1 MALNQTEEEKK
12 RKLKSAP
19 WLNRSNPMSTYNEE
33 GKPIKLNQTPRII
46 NAIDNLKNTAEYR
59 KSINDP
65 SKAFGAEAS
74 TNEPGITLKNIQTPA
89 RQTSPLGEPKVPK
102 LYEDPTSLNLPKIN
116 ETPNTQRDSEL
127 GKMTVSTEGDIV
139 TYDIGGNTLS
149 YNRNDNDRQN
159 KTNLERINSNGSQR
173 VGNLDIT
180 VDPSVPINE
189 RGRGLGNM
197 MGPAGTPTWDDY
209 HKQQQARYDAYANA
223 QKGRFF
229 GATPLESE
237 QPVDNSIGGMFVRG
251 LQSKKDR
258 SDAQIINAEADRDM
272 NRANFLST
280 LDRNQIARDQLSLD
294 ADKNR
299 IDEQGVIAENKLRGI
314 QGDVLQNPP
323 IKENPLKPLVIEEP
337 DPNDPTGMAKRQ
349 VIKMPNAE
357 GTGYVDN
364 MPTATT
370 TPQVTPEQRTKINA
384 LIKAN
389 PNITREAILQKI
401 ANGEI

>member
-1 MALNQTEEEKK
+1 MLNDFQSTVEEKKK
-12 RKLKSAP
+12 RKLTLLPTTDDAFTGDSWNITAP
-19 WLNRSNPMSTYNEE
+19 IKKQAPMTPGDPNNEAFYSGSNPLRN
-33 GKPIKLNQTPRII
+33 I
-46 NAIDNLKNTAEYR
+46 NSRPDRVGQGTRVVERNMLP
-59 KSINDP
+59 SINTLQP
-65 SKAFGAEAS
+65 ESSKIKEV
-74 TNEPGITLKNIQTPA
+74 PDA
-89 RQTSPLGEPKVPK
+89 R
-102 LYEDPTSLNLPKIN
+102 
-116 ETPNTQRDSEL
+116 RDAEL

-139 TYDIGGNTLS
+139 TYNIGGNTLS

>member
-149 YNRNDNDRQN
+149 YEGDKGKISLRNLNQQSDN
-159 KTNLERINSNGSQR
+159 
-173 VGNLDIT
+173 
-180 VDPSVPINE
+180 
-189 RGRGLGNM
+189 
-197 MGPAGTPTWDDY
+197 
-209 HKQQQARYDAYANA
+209 QQATWNDYRRQLRDRYDAYANSPR
-223 QKGRFF
+223 GRFF
-229 GATPLESE
+229 GVNPITTEEPS
-237 QPVDNSIGGMFVRG
+237 DDSMGGLFVRG
-251 LQSKKDR
+251 IQSRKDR
-258 SDAQIINAEADRDM
+258 ADSQIENAEAEQEV

-299 IDEQGVIAENKLRGI
+299 IDEQEVIAENKLRDI
-314 QGDVLQNPP
+314 QGEVLQNPP
-323 IKENPLKPLVIEEP
+323 INENPLKPLVIEEP
-337 DPNDPTGMAKRQ
+337 DPNDPTGMTKRQ

-384 LIKAN
+384 LIKSN
-389 PNITREAILQKI
+389 PNITREVILQKI